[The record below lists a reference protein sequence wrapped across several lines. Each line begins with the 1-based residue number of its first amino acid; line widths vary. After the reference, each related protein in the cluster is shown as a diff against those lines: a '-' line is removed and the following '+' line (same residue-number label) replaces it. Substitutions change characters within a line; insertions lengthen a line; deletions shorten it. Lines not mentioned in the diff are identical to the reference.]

1 MFITDK
7 IVLNCKAIFIV
18 CFLSFFSNIIFIYI
32 DINYLKAYETV

>member
-18 CFLSFFSNIIFIYI
+18 CFLSFSNIIFIYM